1 VKTALSFAFIFITV
15 LLFWAGMVQ
24 TKSESEKITQNVHQ
38 TSSSLNFGNENNRS
52 SPSYR
57 KGIATKRKGEPDKRL
72 PSSPLLRQE
81 MSTTKLLYRAK
92 QPSGNKGITSR
103 EALDMHRRVLNGKL
117 FLKHLTQMIES
128 SPNSTKLILE
138 PFSNPSITLGND
150 ALIRSLFSI
159 TQKDSNGSET
169 MEVSSHGKTPEAARL
184 LSQLIYRAHDQ
195 ILDKESAQTPLLPIV
210 AELAYSLQR
219 KEEDIEELRRQIQQ
233 RQSAKPIV
241 TVEEISLRAERD
253 QCEKELAEHVEV
265 LSTLKEAREK
275 GASSENLASLSILSN
290 KGNLADFSDTIKQ
303 LREFRNSPKAKNK
316 AIREEL
322 DHQIAQAMQKLEAEL
337 TTVITSLKKAYSETL
352 NRRNEVRAR
361 LVTIAKATSSES
373 KTNPRFQLLEKRER
387 EIMNLRERYRL
398 TLSRWQEAK
407 LLLALANGQ

>member
-1 VKTALSFAFIFITV
+1 
-15 LLFWAGMVQ
+15 MVQ

-52 SPSYR
+52 SPSDR
-57 KGIATKRKGEPDKRL
+57 KGIATKRKGGPDKRL

-128 SPNSTKLILE
+128 SPSSTKLILE

-169 MEVSSHGKTPEAARL
+169 MKVSSHGKTPEAARL
-184 LSQLIYRAHDQ
+184 LSQLIYRAHAQ
-195 ILDKESAQTPLLPIV
+195 MLEKESAQTPLLPIV

-233 RQSAKPIV
+233 RQSTEPVA

-253 QCEKELAEHVEV
+253 QCEKELVEHVEV
-265 LSTLKEAREK
+265 LSVLKEAREK

-303 LREFRNSPKAKNK
+303 LRKFRNSAKAKNK

-322 DHQIAQAMQKLEAEL
+322 DHQIAQAMQKLETEL
-337 TTVITSLKKAYSETL
+337 TTVITSLKEAYSKTSM
-352 NRRNEVRAR
+352 RRNEVRAR

-373 KTNPRFQLLEKRER
+373 KSDPRFQLLEKRER
-387 EIMNLRERYRL
+387 EALGLRERYES
-398 TLSRWQEAK
+398 TLSKWQEAK
-407 LLLALANGQ
+407 LLVTLDDRQKESP

>member
-1 VKTALSFAFIFITV
+1 VKTALSFAFILITV

-24 TKSESEKITQNVHQ
+24 TKSENEKITQSVHH

-57 KGIATKRKGEPDKRL
+57 KGIATKRKGGPDERL
-72 PSSPLLRQE
+72 PLLRQE
-81 MSTTKLLYRAK
+81 ISTAKLLYRAK
-92 QPSGNKGITSR
+92 QPSGNKGVTPR
-103 EALDMHRRVLNGKL
+103 EALDMHRRVLDGKL
-117 FLKHLTQMIES
+117 FLQHLTQMIES
-128 SPNSTKLILE
+128 SANAKKAILK
-138 PFSNPSITLGND
+138 PFSNQSITLGND

-159 TQKDSNGSET
+159 TQKDSNGSEI
-169 MEVSSHGKTPEAARL
+169 MEVSSRGKTPEAARL

-195 ILDKESAQTPLLPIV
+195 ILEKESAQTPLLPIV

-290 KGNLADFSDTIKQ
+290 KGNLAGFSDTIKQ

-361 LVTIAKATSSES
+361 LVTITKATSSES
-373 KTNPRFQLLEKRER
+373 KSNPRFQLLEKRER

-407 LLLALANGQ
+407 LLLALGNGQ